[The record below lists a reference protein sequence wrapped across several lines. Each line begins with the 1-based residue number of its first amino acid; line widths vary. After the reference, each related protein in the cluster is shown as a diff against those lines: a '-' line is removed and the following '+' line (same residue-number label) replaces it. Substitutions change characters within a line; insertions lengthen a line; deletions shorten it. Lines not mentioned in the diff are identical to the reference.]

1 MALPVV
7 GSATY
12 PTVAEI
18 RDTILRTIRLGF
30 QRVGLSANVLEGSEN
45 YIRAD
50 AIARRVVHAFA
61 NNQIALQDYSPLT
74 AQGDALTAIAR
85 VYGVEPRAPSKAAGY
100 LVITC
105 TGTVTI
111 PAGYQ
116 CTSPSGEKYQ
126 TTSVNTVATGASVL
140 VEAVNTGKQTDVA
153 ALATMTWDS
162 NAVGPLQQTAKVAA
176 SGITGGENE
185 DDQEKLR
192 QRLISRLAFPGVG
205 GNVSQTKAFAE
216 QASAAVDAAYVYAA
230 ARGPSSYD
238 VALVS
243 DESDRSVPVTVINT
257 VAAYLEAN
265 LPGHASVNVTTV
277 AEQGVDVVFQAT
289 LALPA
294 TAGGAGGG
302 WRDASP
308 WPSGAPVAGTDDGKV
323 TAYNAGTGTATVRTT
338 ASPAV
343 GQSIAIWSPVT
354 ETLYEY
360 TVTTIGG
367 VSGAYTIKVQDATG
381 AVGFKVSPLSA
392 YVSAGA
398 HNLKSYAETIAAQFL
413 LLGPGEKTA
422 SPEILP
428 RGRRQPTPDQG
439 AAQNIDNRL
448 LGAVQNEH
456 AELEIT
462 YGLRLAT
469 GTTTALT
476 GPSVPSTTADP
487 PRIITLQ
494 HWALR
499 KA

>member
-1 MALPVV
+1 MALPAV

-18 RDTILRTIRLGF
+18 RDSILRTIKLGF

-61 NNQIALQDYSPLT
+61 NNQLALQDYSPLT
-74 AQGDALTAIAR
+74 AQGDNLIAIAR
-85 VYGVEPRAPSKAAGY
+85 VYGVGKRAPNKAAGY

-111 PAGYQ
+111 PADYQ
-116 CTSPSGEKYQ
+116 CTAPNGEKYQ

-140 VEAVNTGKQTDVA
+140 VEAVNAGKATDQD
-153 ALATMTWDS
+153 ALTNVTWDS
-162 NAVGPLQQTAKVAA
+162 NAVGNLQQTAKVAA
-176 SGITGGENE
+176 SGLTGGEDE

-192 QRLISRLAFPGVG
+192 QRLIDRLAFPGVG
-205 GNVSQTKAFAE
+205 GNVSQVKAFSE
-216 QASAAVDAAYVYAA
+216 DASAAVATAYVYAG
-230 ARGPSSYD
+230 ARGPASYD

-265 LPGHASVNVTTV
+265 LPGHASLNVTTV
-277 AEQGVDVVFQAT
+277 AEQGMDVVFMAT
-289 LALPA
+289 LALPT

-302 WRDASP
+302 WRDAAP
-308 WPSGAPVAGTDDGKV
+308 WPSGTPVAGSDDGKV
-323 TAYNAGTGTATVRTT
+323 TAFTAATQTATVRTVAT
-338 ASPAV
+338 PVV
-343 GQSIAIWSPVT
+343 GQSIAIWSPTT

-360 TVTTIGG
+360 TITTVGG
-367 VSGAYTIKVQDATG
+367 VSGAWTIKVQDASG
-381 AVGFKVSPLSA
+381 AVGFKVSPLSS

-398 HNLKSYAETIAAQFL
+398 FNLKAYAATIAGQFL
-413 LLGPGEKTA
+413 FLGPGEKTA
-422 SPEILP
+422 SSDILP
-428 RGRRQPTPDQG
+428 RGRRQPTADQG
-439 AAQNIDNRL
+439 AAANVDNRL
-448 LGAVQNEH
+448 VGNVQNEH
-456 AELEIT
+456 TELELT

-469 GTTTALT
+469 GTTTTLT